1 MLDSGEL
8 KVITEAEAVK
18 AEEDLELKTVAMLRK
33 MATKKGIDTKGM
45 KKDEIIKALKEV

>member
-1 MLDSGEL
+1 MMSN
-8 KVITEAEAVK
+8 VIDK
-18 AEEDLELKTVAMLRK
+18 DLGWKRIVRK